1 MLEIDKYVYRSI
13 TFSLIFCCVVGA
25 LVGFKIANET
35 GDIPVQLAAFASGLF
50 GLLIAFVTKSK

>member
-1 MLEIDKYVYRSI
+1 
-13 TFSLIFCCVVGA
+13 